1 MIDNFRGKYFFLS
14 NFFPSNI
21 LYQGVLYHNAEA
33 AFHAQKDPSRREEFS
48 RLNPS
53 EAKRLG
59 RRVKLRSDW
68 EQVKDDIMYD
78 VVNCKFTQNKKLAEQ
93 LIATGEEDLIEEN
106 DWGDRY
112 WGVCRGVGKNKLG
125 QILKRVRSELVMT
138 DLLTY
143 MSV

>member
-1 MIDNFRGKYFFLS
+1 MIDNFKGKYFFLS

-21 LYQGVLYHNAEA
+21 LYQGILYHNAEV
-33 AFHAQKDPSRREEFS
+33 AFQAQKDPSRCEEFR

-78 VVNCKFTQNKKLAEQ
+78 VVNNKFMQNKKLAEQ
-93 LIATGEEDLIEEN
+93 LMATGEEDLVEGN

-125 QILKRVRSELVMT
+125 QILKRVRSELVVT

-143 MSV
+143 MCV

>member
-1 MIDNFRGKYFFLS
+1 MIDNFKGKYFFLS

-21 LYQGVLYHNAEA
+21 LYQGILYHNAEV
-33 AFHAQKDPSRREEFS
+33 AFQAQKDPSRCEEFR

-78 VVNCKFTQNKKLAEQ
+78 VVNNKFMQNKKLAEQ
-93 LIATGEEDLIEEN
+93 LIATGEEDLIEGN

-125 QILKRVRSELVMT
+125 QILKRVRSELVVT

-143 MSV
+143 MCV

>member
-21 LYQGVLYHNAEA
+21 LYQGILYHSAEA
-33 AFHAQKDPSRREEFS
+33 AFQAQKDPSRCEEFS

-68 EQVKDDIMYD
+68 EQVKDDVMYD
-78 VVNCKFTQNKKLAEQ
+78 VVNCKFTQNKKLAQQ
-93 LIATGEEDLIEEN
+93 LMATGEEDLIEGN

-125 QILKRVRSELVMT
+125 QILKRVRSELVVT
-138 DLLTY
+138 DRLTY
-143 MSV
+143 MYV